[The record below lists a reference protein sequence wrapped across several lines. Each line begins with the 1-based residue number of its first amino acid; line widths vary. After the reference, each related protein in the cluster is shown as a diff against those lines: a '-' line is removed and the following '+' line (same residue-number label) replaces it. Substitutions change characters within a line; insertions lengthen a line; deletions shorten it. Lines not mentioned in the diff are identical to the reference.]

1 MREITAKDQELID
14 VATKV
19 ALDQYDVIHHCVG
32 TALRTQSNVIY
43 VGMNMDGII
52 SVCGEQVAISN
63 AYIAGD
69 KDIKTIVSVGVK
81 KDGSTELLTPC
92 GTCRQFFVEYAPNVE
107 IITDKGV
114 YTLEEMLPNYYRI
127 HNR

>member
-1 MREITAKDQELID
+1 MRKVTEKDQELID

-19 ALDQYDVIHHCVG
+19 ALENYDEIHHCVG
-32 TALRTQSNVIY
+32 TAMRTNADVIY

-52 SVCGEQVAISN
+52 SICGEQVAIAN
-63 AYIAGD
+63 AYVAGD
-69 KDIKTIVSVGVK
+69 KEIKTIVTVGVK
-81 KDGSTELLTPC
+81 KDGSTQLLTPC

-114 YTLEEMLPNYYRI
+114 YTLEEMLPDFYRI

>member
-1 MREITAKDQELID
+1 MRELNALDQELIE
-14 VATKV
+14 VATEV
-19 ALDQYDVIHHCVG
+19 AKDSYDVIHHCVG
-32 TALRTQSNVIY
+32 TALRTKSGVIY

-52 SVCGEQVAISN
+52 SICGEQVAISN

-69 KDIKTIVSVGVK
+69 RQIATIVSVGVK
-81 KDGSTELLTPC
+81 KDGSTEIIAPC

-107 IITDKGV
+107 IITTSGV
-114 YTLEEMLPNYYRI
+114 YTLQEMLPEFYQI